1 MVTDTNKKKQSQKE
15 KARKFMEMF
24 LQLQPEYQEKIA
36 DVQIGMILVQNIE
49 QKKAATELFNS

>member
-36 DVQIGMILVQNIE
+36 DVQIGMILAQNIE

>member
-1 MVTDTNKKKQSQKE
+1 MVTDTSKKKQSQKE

-36 DVQIGMILVQNIE
+36 DVQIGMILAQNI
-49 QKKAATELFNS
+49 

>member
-24 LQLQPEYQEKIA
+24 LQLHPEYQEKIA
-36 DVQIGMILVQNIE
+36 DVQIGMILAQNIE

>member
-24 LQLQPEYQEKIA
+24 IQLQPEYQEKIA
-36 DVQIGMILVQNIE
+36 DVQIGMILAQNIE